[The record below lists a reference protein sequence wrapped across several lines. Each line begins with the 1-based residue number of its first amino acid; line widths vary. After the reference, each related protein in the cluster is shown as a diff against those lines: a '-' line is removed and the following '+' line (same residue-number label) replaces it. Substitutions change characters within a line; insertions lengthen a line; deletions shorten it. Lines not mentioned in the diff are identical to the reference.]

1 MMLDCDQEQ
10 LDEEFFESI
19 EKKIP
24 TLELIQIREE
34 TDDELWVGIGK
45 KEDHS

>member
-1 MMLDCDQEQ
+1 MMLDCDQEI

-24 TLELIQIREE
+24 ILELIQIRE
-34 TDDELWVGIGK
+34 DANDELWVGIGK